1 MSSTTAPS
9 AVTTSWTSV
18 CFLASNHYTGASLL
32 TPAQG
37 IDCQANQASA
47 TSEECTVAWGI
58 CNVSALVCCL
68 PHTHNMA
75 NQANHSTLSTFT
87 ASHVGSRLAKCVPS
101 TTGIGSSRNTAGR
114 CWNSLRIRHTQIPP
128 TIAARHHHQTEK
140 KRKEISVYLQA
151 YMAFTAG
158 RDGYNPHKGSCLFSM
173 HELKQE

>member
-1 MSSTTAPS
+1 MFPGIESLHRRIITNSGPRHRLPGQPS
-9 AVTTSWTSV
+9 
-18 CFLASNHYTGASLL
+18 LGHKRGMH
-32 TPAQG
+32 
-37 IDCQANQASA
+37 
-47 TSEECTVAWGI
+47 
-58 CNVSALVCCL
+58 CCL
-68 PHTHNMA
+68 GHLQRECSCLLLSTHTHNMA